1 MEPGI
6 IAMLTLSLFLIYNPF
21 ASLPIFISVS
31 KGLDAGVIKSYA
43 NKAIIVAGLLL
54 AVFVII
60 GPFLMDLFGV
70 TMNGFRVAGGL
81 VLLLMSVETVF
92 GMKLWK
98 GGESD
103 AAWVIVATPV
113 LTGPGVITTAVLF
126 SDQYGIVEVLLAGV
140 ISLAVTWLLLSNS
153 SRVMRIMG
161 DQVISIMSK
170 IVGLL
175 IAAMAI
181 EYIFTGSV
189 GWFEAH
195 SLHFLISS
203 VSDVF

>member
-1 MEPGI
+1 MYGI
-6 IAMLTLSLFLIYNPF
+6 
-21 ASLPIFISVS
+21 
-31 KGLDAGVIKSYA
+31 
-43 NKAIIVAGLLL
+43 
-54 AVFVII
+54 
-60 GPFLMDLFGV
+60 

-81 VLLLMSVETVF
+81 VLLLMAVETVF
-92 GMKLWK
+92 GIKMWK

-103 AAWVIVATPV
+103 AAWVIVATPI

-126 SDQYGIVEVLLAGV
+126 SDHHGMVPVLIAGV
-140 ISLAVTWLLLSNS
+140 ISLCITWVLLRNS
-153 SRVMRIMG
+153 SLIMRFAG
-161 DQVISIMSK
+161 DQTISIMSK

-195 SLHFLISS
+195 DLASAVSGIIS
-203 VSDVF
+203 

>member
-1 MEPGI
+1 MELQT
-6 IAMLTLSLFLIYNPF
+6 IALLTLSLFLIYNPF

-31 KGLDAGVIKSYA
+31 KGKEPNVVRSYA
-43 NKAIIVAGLLL
+43 NKAIIVAGALL
-54 AVFVII
+54 AVFVVI

-81 VLLLMSVETVF
+81 ILLLMAVETVF

-98 GGESD
+98 GGETD
-103 AAWVIVATPV
+103 AAWVIVATPI

-126 SDQYGIVEVLLAGV
+126 SDEYGMLPVLLAGAV
-140 ISLAVTWLLLSNS
+140 SLLVTWIILRNS
-153 SRVMRIMG
+153 ARVMKVAG
-161 DQVISIMSK
+161 DQFINIMSK

-181 EYIFTGSV
+181 EYIFSGSL

-195 SLHFLISS
+195 SVASFALSLIT
-203 VSDVF
+203 

>member
-1 MEPGI
+1 MDLEI

-31 KGLDAGVIKSYA
+31 KGKEEDVIKSYA
-43 NKAIIVAGLLL
+43 NKAIIVAGVLL

-60 GPFLMDLFGV
+60 GPFLMDIFHV
-70 TMNGFRVAGGL
+70 TMNSFRVAGGL
-81 VLLLMSVETVF
+81 VLLLMSVETIF

-103 AAWVIVATPV
+103 AAWVIVATPI

-126 SDQYGIVEVLLAGV
+126 SDQYGMLPVLLAGIV
-140 ISLAVTWLLLSNS
+140 SLALTWVILRNS
-153 SRVMRIMG
+153 ARVMKAAG
-161 DQVISIMSK
+161 DQSINIMSK

-175 IAAMAI
+175 IAAMAV
-181 EYIFTGSV
+181 EYIFSGTI
-189 GWFEAH
+189 GWFEARG
-195 SLHFLISS
+195 SLSALPSFIT
-203 VSDVF
+203 

>member
-1 MEPGI
+1 MELETVAI
-6 IAMLTLSLFLIYNPF
+6 LTLSLFLIYNPF

-31 KGLDAGVIKSYA
+31 KGREPNVIKSYA
-43 NKAIIVAGLLL
+43 NKAIIVAGVLL
-54 AVFVII
+54 AVFVVV

-81 VLLLMSVETVF
+81 ILLLMSVETVF

-103 AAWVIVATPV
+103 AAWVIVATPI

-126 SDQYGIVEVLLAGV
+126 SDQYGMLPVLLAGV
-140 ISLAVTWLLLSNS
+140 ISLAVTWLILRNS
-153 SRVMRIMG
+153 SAVMRIAG
-161 DQVISIMSK
+161 DQFINIMSK

-175 IAAMAI
+175 IAAMAV
-181 EYIFTGSV
+181 EYILSGSV
-189 GWFEAH
+189 GWLEAH
-195 SLHFLISS
+195 EISVI
-203 VSDVF
+203 VSNIL